1 MYRLTYHLGYF
12 SVWMNPYEFLE
23 LSLKRERMFPT
34 WMKTFFHG
42 ETYFEVNCEHPKVK
56 YLNLIA
62 TDRSCASDVVQV
74 LLWQRSYVPE
84 LGSDFSIT
92 YTYMYIIEMLG
103 TKQSCT
109 ISCFEEQ
116 QKMWHL
122 L

>member
-1 MYRLTYHLGYF
+1 MYPLKYHLGYF

-34 WMKTFFHG
+34 WMKTFFHRK
-42 ETYFEVNCEHPKVK
+42 TYFDVNCQHPKVK

-84 LGSDFSIT
+84 LGCDFSII
-92 YTYMYIIEMLG
+92 YTLVKWDK
-103 TKQSCT
+103 TVV
-109 ISCFEEQ
+109 
-116 QKMWHL
+116 
-122 L
+122 

>member
-1 MYRLTYHLGYF
+1 
-12 SVWMNPYEFLE
+12 MNPYEFLE

-74 LLWQRSYVPE
+74 LLWQRSYVPG
-84 LGSDFSIT
+84 LGWDFSIL
-92 YTYMYIIEMLG
+92 YT
-103 TKQSCT
+103 
-109 ISCFEEQ
+109 
-116 QKMWHL
+116 L
-122 L
+122 LKCWGQNSRVPFLVLKNSKRCGIFYDKEVNFIGS